1 MSNILRIVSFV
12 FIVAFLACES
22 KAALFFHHVNPTKQQ
37 NVSFQKY
44 GKKLQFLFLQF
55 VTFLGSICQNQE
67 LFISTECGHEIL
79 QRRLDSLENYLSSF
93 LVTLMSGFRSE
104 IVQNM

>member
-44 GKKLQFLFLQF
+44 GKYFLSYNL
-55 VTFLGSICQNQE
+55 L
-67 LFISTECGHEIL
+67 LF
-79 QRRLDSLENYLSSF
+79 
-93 LVTLMSGFRSE
+93 
-104 IVQNM
+104 

>member
-67 LFISTECGHEIL
+67 LFIST
-79 QRRLDSLENYLSSF
+79 
-93 LVTLMSGFRSE
+93 
-104 IVQNM
+104 

>member
-37 NVSFQKY
+37 NGAFAKI
-44 GKKLQFLFLQF
+44 K
-55 VTFLGSICQNQE
+55 
-67 LFISTECGHEIL
+67 
-79 QRRLDSLENYLSSF
+79 NYLYQPNADMKSCKEGLIPWKTICLPF
-93 LVTLMSGFRSE
+93 WFR
-104 IVQNM
+104 